1 MELTLIGVS
10 ISFINLALVI
20 YIRRRLVDLNMKVQ
34 QDVGREYGVLMS
46 GLMMIESIKGS
57 GNEGEFFSKWAGYK
71 TSVINGMQEIQLWM
85 LKVKLL
91 PSLFAGV
98 NGALIMAIGGFSIME
113 GVMTAGIY
121 MAFQNLLA
129 RFQELFRRESS

>member
-71 TSVINGMQEIQLWM
+71 AKVINGMQEIQLWT

-129 RFQELFRRESS
+129 RFLELFRRESS